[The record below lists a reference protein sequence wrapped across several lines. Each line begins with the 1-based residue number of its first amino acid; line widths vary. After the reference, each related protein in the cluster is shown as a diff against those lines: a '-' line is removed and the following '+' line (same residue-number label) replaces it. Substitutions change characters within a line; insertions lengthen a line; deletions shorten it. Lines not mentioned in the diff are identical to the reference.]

1 MFTHQEMENSS
12 EAGTM
17 RDLDAPIYGGEVWLV
32 FGIDKG
38 GKSTKV
44 VLEIAGNP
52 HLIGMFK
59 AADSHQ
65 NLEAFFRE
73 GGGSWEEQLAS
84 LLREGVRVVGR
95 DGTATTRSV
104 QLFLNGDY
112 ALICEILGHQGCA
125 SSYPSIR
132 DSTSCTH
139 LRSHA
144 VPHTMSHAMLH
155 AMFHAMPHAMP

>member
-44 VLEIAGNP
+44 VLEIAGKP

-73 GGGSWEEQLAS
+73 GGGSCSHDAQQAVVVL
-84 LLREGVRVVGR
+84 GVAPAHRG
-95 DGTATTRSV
+95 
-104 QLFLNGDY
+104 Q
-112 ALICEILGHQGCA
+112 
-125 SSYPSIR
+125 
-132 DSTSCTH
+132 
-139 LRSHA
+139 
-144 VPHTMSHAMLH
+144 
-155 AMFHAMPHAMP
+155 